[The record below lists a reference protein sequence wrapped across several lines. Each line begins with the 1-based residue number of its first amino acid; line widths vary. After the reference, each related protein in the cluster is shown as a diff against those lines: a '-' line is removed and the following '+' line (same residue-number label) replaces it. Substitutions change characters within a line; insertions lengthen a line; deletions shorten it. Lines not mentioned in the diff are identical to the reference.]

1 MLSGILS
8 WLIAVLT
15 GEGCSS
21 EGGCASCPF
30 MKMNTLAALKT
41 VATRSTSAAG
51 QAMLEAYKPHV
62 YAETVGGRSIAKA
75 GCEPILHMRAFQ
87 KTKVLPADLIADIA
101 RRHSAA
107 A

>member
-1 MLSGILS
+1 MLSTS
-8 WLIAVLT
+8 ASVPA

-41 VATRSTSAAG
+41 VAARSSSAAG

-62 YAETVGGRSIAKA
+62 YTETVGGRSIAQA

-87 KTKVLPADLIADIA
+87 KTKMLPPNLIADIA
-101 RRHSAA
+101 RRNGIPA
-107 A
+107 